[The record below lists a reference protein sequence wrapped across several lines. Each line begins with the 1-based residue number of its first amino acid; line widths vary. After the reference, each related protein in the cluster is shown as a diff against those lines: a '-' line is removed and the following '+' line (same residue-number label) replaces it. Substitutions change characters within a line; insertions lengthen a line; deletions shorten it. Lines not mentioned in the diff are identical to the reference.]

1 MSCRVKRTWIY
12 NLLKSDEDMDLTFD
26 VSFAGP
32 AREWRGV
39 MGKAVPADL
48 SAGHPVLDGNKIV
61 ILIITDFIS
70 VLVLII
76 S

>member
-1 MSCRVKRTWIY
+1 
-12 NLLKSDEDMDLTFD
+12 MDLTLN

-32 AREWRGV
+32 AREWRGG
-39 MGKAVPADL
+39 MGKVVPVDL
-48 SAGHPVLDGNKIV
+48 SAGRPVLDGNKIV
-61 ILIITDFIS
+61 ILIITHFIS

>member
-1 MSCRVKRTWIY
+1 MDFT
-12 NLLKSDEDMDLTFD
+12 LK

-39 MGKAVPADL
+39 MGKAVPVDL
-48 SAGHPVLDGNKIV
+48 SAGRPVLDGNKIV
-61 ILIITDFIS
+61 ILVITDFIS

>member
-1 MSCRVKRTWIY
+1 
-12 NLLKSDEDMDLTFD
+12 MDLTVA
-26 VSFAGP
+26 VSFADP

-39 MGKAVPADL
+39 MGKVVPVDL
-48 SAGHPVLDGNKIV
+48 SAGRLVLDGNKIV
-61 ILIITDFIS
+61 ILVITHFIS